1 MDRGRHFILI
11 FALVGVFLVLVQR
24 LIFHLLIPYT
34 KAGAILQP
42 AIPITPPRFYAAQLV
57 GLALFLAPSPQVS
70 GLCWAL
76 PRRHGRATAGPG
88 PSAHTICF
96 IRHSFSS
103 LRLCDRIPSL
113 VDGDSSSAS
122 A

>member
-57 GLALFLAPSPQVS
+57 GLALFLTAIAAGLWLVLGTPAPPWTRHRWPRAIGTYYLLHPPFVF
-70 GLCWAL
+70 L
-76 PRRHGRATAGPG
+76 PA
-88 PSAHTICF
+88 
-96 IRHSFSS
+96 S
-103 LRLCDRIPSL
+103 L
-113 VDGDSSSAS
+113 
-122 A
+122 